1 MNPVERAIR
10 AIDGT
15 QRRFTPTAF
24 VFGVIKKFGDDNGG
38 VLVSNLAYSAFVAL
52 FPLLLVLVTI
62 LGLVVAGDPAIR
74 ADVLNAVAGQI
85 PLLGHTL
92 TGNVHTLHR
101 SSLIGLIVGLIALVY
116 GATGLAQAGLF
127 TMEQV
132 WNLPG
137 PARPGYLQ
145 RLGRAGLFLAL
156 LGGGVIVTT
165 GLASLSTYLHDG
177 LAVKIPLELVTAAF
191 NVGMYLGAFRVLTP
205 KGVPTRN
212 LLPGAITG
220 GILWTVLQ
228 VAGTYLIHHYMH
240 SDSVYG
246 VFATVL
252 GLVAW
257 IYLAVEVTVYS
268 AEINVVLARRLWPR
282 AIVQPPLTEADR
294 ASMALQALQN
304 QRRPEEH
311 IEVTFDDRPDDAT
324 EPVRTP
330 QTPDEVAPP
339 ARARLRRPRRAP
351 RHAQVPVPRNEPGPS
366 SADSAGSAGPAD
378 SAGSAGGRA
387 QRAG

>member
-10 AIDGT
+10 AVDNT

-74 ADVLNAVAGQI
+74 ADVLNAVASQV

-101 SSLIGLIVGLIALVY
+101 SSLIGLVVGLIALVY

-137 PARPGYLQ
+137 PARPGYVQ

-156 LGGGVIVTT
+156 LGGGVIVST
-165 GLASLSTYLHDG
+165 GLLSLTTYLHSG
-177 LAVKIPLELVTAAF
+177 LAFKIPLQLVTAAF
-191 NVGMYLGAFRVLTP
+191 DVGMYLGAFRVLTP
-205 KGVPTRN
+205 KGVPTGK

-220 GILWTVLQ
+220 GILYTVLQ
-228 VAGTYLIHHYMH
+228 VLGTWLVHHYMH

-246 VFATVL
+246 VFGTVL

-304 QRRPEEH
+304 QRRPEQH
-311 IEVTFDDRPDDAT
+311 IEVTFDDRPAGT
-324 EPVRTP
+324 AEPVGTP
-330 QTPDEVAPP
+330 HTPDEVAPP

-351 RHAQVPVPRNEPGPS
+351 RHAQVPEPRSEPDS
-366 SADSAGSAGPAD
+366 SSAGSAGD
-378 SAGSAGGRA
+378 RA